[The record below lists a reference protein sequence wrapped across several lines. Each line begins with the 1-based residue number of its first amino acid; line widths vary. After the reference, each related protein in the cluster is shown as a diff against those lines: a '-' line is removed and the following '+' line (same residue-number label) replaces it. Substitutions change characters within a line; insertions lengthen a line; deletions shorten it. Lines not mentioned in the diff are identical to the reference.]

1 MRPGPLNRK
10 LATFRSNS
18 CILNLARHQAPPQL
32 VRPRMCRSFLFRL
45 RVKILK
51 YLILAFLPWR
61 GFRAQRGE
69 TLQPVRIGRKLAPQ
83 LGRSIYLFRS
93 CPVPSRTPDENA
105 GADES
110 TMSSRV
116 NRLLYLLLAS
126 HATIALVWSPAAVLG
141 RVGCSFQCLC

>member
-32 VRPRMCRSFLFRL
+32 VRPRMCRSFLFRF

-93 CPVPSRTPDENA
+93 CPVPSRTADENA
-105 GADES
+105 GADVS
-110 TMSSRV
+110 TMSFAGQS
-116 NRLLYLLLAS
+116 LTLLAS
-126 HATIALVWSPAAVLG
+126 CVPCNYRTGMVAC
-141 RVGCSFQCLC
+141 RCSRKGWV